1 MLDVLAISVPVF
13 AVVALGVVLRWTGL
27 LTDEAQ
33 AFVSRFVYVLC
44 LPVLIFLGISASS
57 FGDLLSPSIV
67 VGALLAT
74 ALVTVPF
81 WLGSARLP
89 ARLRGPVALS
99 PFFANLTYLGFP
111 LATSA
116 YGEQGL
122 MYAGI
127 INAFIMPV
135 FVVIG
140 VWLLA
145 AGHPERRSL
154 RGTLRVAL
162 LNPIIGAVVAGILAS
177 FVLNELGLADLAR
190 RHAVL
195 SGLAEIAAKT
205 LDMIGRVGLPLALI
219 AVGASLRFRFVR
231 GHLWL
236 MSGCAAAKLVLM
248 PLVTLLVCRA
258 LFPGMERVAL
268 GATVLLMACPLSVGC
283 YVISREMQ
291 ADSEFIAGILVL
303 TTVGACVTIPA
314 WLAIVM

>member
-1 MLDVLAISVPVF
+1 MFDVLAISVPVF
-13 AVVALGVVLRWTGL
+13 AVVALGAVLRWTGL
-27 LTDEAQ
+27 LTDQAH

-57 FGDLLSPSIV
+57 FRELVSPAV
-67 VGALLAT
+67 VAGALLAT
-74 ALVTVPF
+74 ALVTVSF
-81 WLGSARLP
+81 WLASARLP

-116 YGEQGL
+116 YGERGL

-127 INAFIMPV
+127 INAFVMPV
-135 FVVIG
+135 FVVLG

-162 LNPIIGAVVAGILAS
+162 LNPIIGAIVAGVLAS
-177 FVLNELGLADLAR
+177 FVLNELGLADFAR
-190 RHAVL
+190 RHVVV
-195 SGLAEIAAKT
+195 SRLAEMLTST
-205 LDMIGRVGLPLALI
+205 LAMIGRMGLPLALI

-231 GHLWL
+231 GHVSL
-236 MSGCAAAKLVLM
+236 MSGCAAAKLVVM

-268 GATVLLMACPLSVGC
+268 GTTVLLMACPLSVGC
-283 YVISREMQ
+283 YVISREME

-303 TTVGACVTIPA
+303 TTVGACVTVPA
-314 WLAIVM
+314 WLAVVM